1 MNKNEFISAL
11 ESRIKKYPDY
21 KEIIDYYN
29 ELIQDKID
37 MNYMTEDEA
46 VASLGSLD
54 EICKNI
60 EEQRAQV
67 KDEKEEVRAAIKEE
81 NNKTEANQPRRM
93 SGGKRFVY
101 VLWTIATVFMA
112 IFSIIVLI
120 VAIASMVGSIAGMI
134 ASATII
140 ATSTSIASFYFGIGL
155 FVFGI
160 TIIGVHYAGVLVK
173 FVFKNR
179 PRWTNNVRKGLEGE

>member
-81 NNKTEANQPRRM
+81 NNKTEADQPRRM